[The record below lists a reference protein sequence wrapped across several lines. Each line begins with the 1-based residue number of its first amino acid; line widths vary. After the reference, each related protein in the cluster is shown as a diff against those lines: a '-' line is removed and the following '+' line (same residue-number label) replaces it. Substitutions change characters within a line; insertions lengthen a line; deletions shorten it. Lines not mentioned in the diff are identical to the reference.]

1 MYDKEFGE
9 IQRQV
14 AQMGAAKR
22 NGVSWFS
29 VGGTNVLLGN
39 ANDPYNPNANNGKSG
54 IAFNYRK
61 SLIPSKPLKLSQGE
75 LQPQQRDA
83 TQQNLEMLSH

>member
-1 MYDKEFGE
+1 
-9 IQRQV
+9 
-14 AQMGAAKR
+14 MGPAKR

-29 VGGTNVLLGN
+29 VGGTNILLGT
-39 ANDPYNPNANNGKSG
+39 ANDPHNLNANNGRSG

-83 TQQNLEMLSH
+83 T